1 MVSPCVDVLRRLA
14 ARIHDELGSQ
24 QGSKHTVPDL
34 EKDIAT
40 LVDSLREHEVY
51 EYKEGRVLDPKDSP
65 VPDILSVGLAA
76 LSHGTSTNPL
86 AEFNAQFDRLRER
99 RKLSPISI
107 LADNIPVNTS
117 ISSSSTSQPETGP
130 SPPSQSHFESDE
142 EEMPGLVRWMDSE
155 SESEAGSDPDEDL
168 FADSPTLTRE
178 DEDDVALEMDDWC
191 LDASGDDKSD
201 VGSE

>member
-14 ARIHDELGSQ
+14 ARIHNELGSQ
-24 QGSKHTVPDL
+24 QGSRHTVPDL

-40 LVDSLREHEVY
+40 LVDSLREHGVY

-107 LADNIPVNTS
+107 LADNIPVITTTS
-117 ISSSSTSQPETGP
+117 SSSSTSQPEMGP
-130 SPPSQSHFESDE
+130 FPPSQSHSESDE
-142 EEMPGLVRWMDSE
+142 DEEMPGLVRWMDLE

-191 LDASGDDKSD
+191 LDTSEDEESD
-201 VGSE
+201 VE